1 LFDKKR
7 TKSKINM
14 KWLTLEKIKAQLR
27 IEPDF
32 TAEDTLLES
41 YGESAETTLLNYLN
55 RQYADILGSYGDVPL
70 PLVQASLMLVDT
82 SYQHRSP
89 ISVTNISLVP
99 YTFDLLVKPY
109 MRLTS
114 AEGEGDVQTVTLGSD
129 VKIEFTADLPD
140 DLLLKDIDFS
150 VKVVNADT
158 NTEIDFTKQ
167 DCIMVDEGA
176 DYVVLVDTEET
187 GIGTLI
193 LRLTVFIPD
202 TDYLSG
208 TRKEVIK
215 INPYIRVTG

>member
-1 LFDKKR
+1 
-7 TKSKINM
+7 M
-14 KWLTLEKIKAQLR
+14 KWLTLEDIKAQLR

-55 RQYADILGSYGDVPL
+55 RPYADILGSYGDVPL

-114 AEGEGDVQTVTLGSD
+114 AESEGDVQTVTLGSD

-140 DLLLKDIDFS
+140 KLLLKDIDFT
-150 VKVVNADT
+150 VKVINADT

-187 GIGTLI
+187 GIGTLM

-202 TDYLSG
+202 TDYLSA

>member
-140 DLLLKDIDFS
+140 ELLLKDIDFT
-150 VKVVNADT
+150 VKVINADT
-158 NTEIDFTKQ
+158 NNQEDYTKA
-167 DCIMVDEGA
+167 DCIMVGDGA
-176 DYVVLVDTEET
+176 DYVVLVDTEDM
-187 GIGTLI
+187 GIGTLM

-202 TDYLSG
+202 TDYQSG

-215 INPYIRVTG
+215 IDPHVRVVG

>member
-1 LFDKKR
+1 
-7 TKSKINM
+7 M
-14 KWLTLEKIKAQLR
+14 KWLTLEQIKAQLR

-32 TAEDTLLES
+32 TAEDTLLDS

-55 RQYADILGSYGDVPL
+55 RPYADILGSYGDVPL
-70 PLVQASLMLVDT
+70 PLVQATLLLVDT

-114 AEGEGDVQTVTLGSD
+114 AESDGDVQTVTLGSD

-140 DLLLKDIDFS
+140 ELLLKDIDFT
-150 VKVVNADT
+150 VKVINAET

-176 DYVVLVDTEET
+176 DYVVLVDTEDT
-187 GIGTLI
+187 GIGTLM

-202 TDYLSG
+202 TDYQSG

-215 INPYIRVTG
+215 IDPHVRVVG